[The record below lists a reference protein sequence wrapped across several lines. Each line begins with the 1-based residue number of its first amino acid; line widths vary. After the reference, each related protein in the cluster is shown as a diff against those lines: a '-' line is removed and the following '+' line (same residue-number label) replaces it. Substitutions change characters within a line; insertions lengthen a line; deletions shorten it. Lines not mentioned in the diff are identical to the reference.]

1 MSKCNLYI
9 TYVLPFNQI
18 RSVYHL
24 YISNVTAKNEVH
36 RSSMFCCSIWRI
48 LVNFEKQHNFSVNLL
63 VAAAVSSFLNRKS
76 SISLKILCVK
86 MKVFFSIQHAT
97 SSKIVFS
104 SAICCVPYWT
114 TLLSN
119 SLRRRDA
126 DFAEQKRSFKGKVGQ
141 ANDGQFFGETWANIT
156 KATFEE
162 VALNFYDLGLLKKGT
177 SKKTTDA
184 LLWQKEDFHYVAL
197 LWVL

>member
-1 MSKCNLYI
+1 MTNSREFRK
-9 TYVLPFNQI
+9 TTQFFRQFA
-18 RSVYHL
+18 SG
-24 YISNVTAKNEVH
+24 
-36 RSSMFCCSIWRI
+36 SSS
-48 LVNFEKQHNFSVNLL
+48 
-63 VAAAVSSFLNRKS
+63 SSFLNRKS

-197 LWVL
+197 LWVVQECAFLLRDANC

>member
-1 MSKCNLYI
+1 MQSLHNVR
-9 TYVLPFNQI
+9 VLPFNQI

-24 YISNVTAKNEVH
+24 YISNVTAKHEVH

-63 VAAAVSSFLNRKS
+63 VAAAVVVFLIAKAAFRWRSYAWKW
-76 SISLKILCVK
+76 KF
-86 MKVFFSIQHAT
+86 FFSIQHAT

-177 SKKTTDA
+177 SKKTADA
-184 LLWQKEDFHYVAL
+184 LL
-197 LWVL
+197 

>member
-1 MSKCNLYI
+1 MKSIVRRC
-9 TYVLPFNQI
+9 
-18 RSVYHL
+18 
-24 YISNVTAKNEVH
+24 
-36 RSSMFCCSIWRI
+36 FCCSIWRI

-63 VAAAVSSFLNRKS
+63 VAAVSSFLNRKS

-162 VALNFYDLGLLKKGT
+162 VALNFYDLGLLKKALKWRRT
-177 SKKTTDA
+177 HYFDKKRTFTTLHYCESCKKCAFLLRDA
-184 LLWQKEDFHYVAL
+184 NC
-197 LWVL
+197 

>member
-1 MSKCNLYI
+1 M
-9 TYVLPFNQI
+9 
-18 RSVYHL
+18 RE
-24 YISNVTAKNEVH
+24 NE
-36 RSSMFCCSIWRI
+36 S
-48 LVNFEKQHNFSVNLL
+48 
-63 VAAAVSSFLNRKS
+63 
-76 SISLKILCVK
+76 
-86 MKVFFSIQHAT
+86 FFSIQHAT

-119 SLRRRDA
+119 SLRRDA

-162 VALNFYDLGLLKKGT
+162 VALNFYDLGLLEKALKDD
-177 SKKTTDA
+177 DA
-184 LLWQKEDFHYVAL
+184 LLWQKKDFHYVVGLSRVSFFCSVMPIANKHCHAHYARYL
-197 LWVL
+197 SGNLYDEHQPLKWQEGFIYGTK